1 VTPATTVV
9 TPPRERLYHAATSE
23 ACDSLRDAWADLEP
37 ARIDAD
43 PDFLGAVAGVRP
55 EVLSPYVAAIGVDDA
70 EWAAMAVGRLETI
83 AVPCRLGYQRV
94 PSPRLRTI
102 TIVDGGM
109 IGDLDVD
116 RAERLVRDLVAAVDR
131 GDAEALA
138 FHKLRVG
145 SPVHDA
151 VMRVGAGLPRRRFR
165 VDAPRSRWL
174 LDLPDTLAAYRSSR
188 SRSTRES
195 LKRYEKKF
203 ERDFAGRYELRRFD
217 QPGDLESIL
226 ADMEPVAAKTYQRTL
241 GVGFADNAE
250 FRALIELGLR
260 RGWFRAW
267 VLYIDGGPVA
277 FWFGFGY
284 RGVFLIGS
292 PGYDPALG
300 DYRVGNYVHLRMVD
314 DLCQDPTI
322 MSVDYGSGDA
332 EYKRRFGTSET
343 EEQDV
348 LVFGPGG
355 RALGARLELDAAAA
369 LNRLAKRM
377 VGGRLAETIRK
388 RWRHGSTKP
397 AGPVAPP
404 ESSAP
409 KDRSR

>member
-1 VTPATTVV
+1 MGRRRTVTVTLTSVVADPVPAG
-9 TPPRERLYHAATSE
+9 
-23 ACDSLRDAWADLEP
+23 
-37 ARIDAD
+37 IDAD
-43 PDFLGAVAGVRP
+43 PDFLDAISRVRP
-55 EVLSPYVAAIGVDDA
+55 EVISPYTATLRAGDD
-70 EWAAMAVGRLETI
+70 EGSPVAMAVGRLETI
-83 AVPCRLGYQRV
+83 TVPCRIGYQRL

-109 IGDLDVD
+109 IGDLDGD

-131 GDAEALA
+131 GEAEALA
-138 FHKLRVG
+138 FHKLRIG
-145 SPVHDA
+145 SPAHDA
-151 VMRVGAGLPRRRFR
+151 VVRVGAGLPRRRFR
-165 VDAPRSRWL
+165 VDASRSRWL

-203 ERDFAGRYELRRFD
+203 ERDFAGRFELRRFD
-217 QPGDLESIL
+217 RPGDLESIL
-226 ADMEPVAAKTYQRTL
+226 ADMEPVAAKTYQRSL

-260 RGWFRAW
+260 KRWFRAW
-267 VLYIDGGPVA
+267 VLYIDGGSVA

-300 DYRVGNYVHLRMVD
+300 DYRVGNYVHLRMID

-322 MSVDYGSGDA
+322 RSVDYGSGDA
-332 EYKRRFGTSET
+332 EYKRRFGTTET

-348 LVFGPGG
+348 LVFGPGW
-355 RALGARLELDAAAA
+355 RAIGIRLELDAAAG
-369 LNRLAKRM
+369 LNRLARRL
-377 VGGRLAETIRK
+377 VGGRLAETIK
-388 RWRHGSTKP
+388 QRWRHRS
-397 AGPVAPP
+397 AGAPQDG
-404 ESSAP
+404 AA
-409 KDRSR
+409 